1 MKRRTNQ
8 DACDLDGGERTDS
21 VCGMTATAIL
31 ELKQKVS
38 ALPERDRRMLAA
50 YMQRLK
56 HESASGKR
64 EISRTMREMDTGKK
78 TRLADL
84 KKQLGQ

>member
-1 MKRRTNQ
+1 
-8 DACDLDGGERTDS
+8 
-21 VCGMTATAIL
+21 
-31 ELKQKVS
+31 
-38 ALPERDRRMLAA
+38 MLAA

-84 KKQLGQ
+84 KKQLGQS